1 MFFYED
7 LPTFIVMSTFILITI
22 SVILWILW
30 TVSTYIVNNILLPL
44 QCTGYI
50 DDQLTLFHND
60 CDTDQEE
67 RAVFTIESQF

>member
-1 MFFYED
+1 MFLDED

-30 TVSTYIVNNILLPL
+30 TVSSYIVKNILLIGP
-44 QCTGYI
+44 TGYI
-50 DDQLTLFHND
+50 DDQLTIFHDD

-67 RAVFTIESQF
+67 RAVFTIERQF